1 MREGEGNSELRI
13 QNSEFGIQSESEAGR
28 WIASPAARNDGEN
41 EIVGSSPTRTWNFFG
56 GVAGRRNLICFFWKI
71 ERLVLF

>member
-1 MREGEGNSELRI
+1 M

-28 WIASPAARNDGEN
+28 WIASPAARNDDVVKGLQGCGRW
-41 EIVGSSPTRTWNFFG
+41 IGSEWW

>member
-1 MREGEGNSELRI
+1 M

-41 EIVGSSPTRTWNFFG
+41 EIVGSSPTRTWKFLG
-56 GVAGRRNLICFFWKI
+56 ALRGDVI
-71 ERLVLF
+71 